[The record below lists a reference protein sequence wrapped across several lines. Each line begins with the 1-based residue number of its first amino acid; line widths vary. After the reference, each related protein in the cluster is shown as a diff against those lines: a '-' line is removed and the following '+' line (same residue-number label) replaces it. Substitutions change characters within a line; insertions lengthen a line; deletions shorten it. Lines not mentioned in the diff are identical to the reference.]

1 MHRFLLEKKNI
12 LNDTIVIQG
21 SDATHI
27 RNVLRL
33 HAGDEIEV
41 FVGQGLLYLVRLE
54 EVRSRSV
61 KGKIVSS
68 EKVDTESPLK
78 IHLGQSL
85 IKGNKFDVVLRKSVE
100 LGVQTITPLLTDRTI
115 LKGDNNKKI
124 PRWKKIIEESSKQCG
139 ISSIPQISRTV
150 TKLDA
155 YCQQSKNSDLKLM
168 FWEMEKDKGLKDIK
182 PIDIPRSVDILIGP
196 EGGFTLAEVETARS
210 YGFQTL
216 GLGPRIFRAETAP
229 LVVLSLL
236 QSRWGDIR

>member
-1 MHRFLLEKKNI
+1 MHRFFLEKKNI

-33 HAGDEIEV
+33 HAGEEIEV

-100 LGVQTITPLLTDRTI
+100 LGVQTITPLMTDRTI
-115 LKGDNNKKI
+115 LKGDNDKKI
-124 PRWKKIIEESSKQCG
+124 PRWKKIVEESSKQCG
-139 ISSIPQISRTV
+139 ISCIPQISETV
-150 TKLDA
+150 SKLDV
-155 YCQQSKNSDLKLM
+155 YCRQATSSNLKLM
-168 FWEMEKDKGLKDIK
+168 FWEMEKEKGLKDIK
-182 PIDIPRSVDILIGP
+182 PINAPRSVHILIGP
-196 EGGFTLAEVETARS
+196 EGGFTLEEVETARS

-236 QSRWGDIR
+236 QSRWGDIG

>member
-1 MHRFLLEKKNI
+1 MHRFFLEKKNI
-12 LNDTIVIQG
+12 SNDTIVIQG

-33 HAGDEIEV
+33 HAGEEIEV

-100 LGVQTITPLLTDRTI
+100 LGVQTITPLMTDRTI
-115 LKGDNNKKI
+115 LKGDNDKKI
-124 PRWKKIIEESSKQCG
+124 PRWKKIVEESSKQCG
-139 ISSIPQISRTV
+139 ISGIPQISKTV
-150 TKLDA
+150 SKLDA
-155 YCQQSKNSDLKLM
+155 YCRQAKSSNLKLM
-168 FWEMEKDKGLKDIK
+168 FWEMEKERGLKDIK
-182 PIDIPRSVDILIGP
+182 PINSPRSVHILIGP
-196 EGGFTLAEVETARS
+196 EGGFTLEEVETARS

-236 QSRWGDIR
+236 QSRWGDIG

>member
-1 MHRFLLEKKNI
+1 MHRFFLEKKNI

-33 HAGDEIEV
+33 HAGEEIEV

-100 LGVQTITPLLTDRTI
+100 LGVQTITPLMTDRTI
-115 LKGDNNKKI
+115 LKGDSDKKI
-124 PRWKKIIEESSKQCG
+124 SRWKKIIEESSKQCG
-139 ISSIPQISRTV
+139 ISSIPQISKTV
-150 TKLDA
+150 SKLDT
-155 YCQQSKNSDLKLM
+155 YCRQAKSSNLKLM
-168 FWEMEKDKGLKDIK
+168 FWEMEKEKGLKDIK
-182 PIDIPRSVDILIGP
+182 PIDTPRSVHILIGP
-196 EGGFTLAEVETARS
+196 EGGFTLEEVEMARS

-216 GLGPRIFRAETAP
+216 GLGPRVFRAETAP

-236 QSRWGDIR
+236 QSKWGDIA

>member
-1 MHRFLLEKKNI
+1 MHRFFLEKKNI

-33 HAGDEIEV
+33 HAGEEIEV

-100 LGVQTITPLLTDRTI
+100 LCVQTITPLLTERTI

-139 ISSIPQISRTV
+139 ISSIPQISETV

-155 YCQQSKNSDLKLM
+155 YFQQAKSSNLKLM
-168 FWEMEKDKGLKDIK
+168 FWEMEKEKGLKDIK
-182 PIDIPRSVDILIGP
+182 PIDTPRSVNVLIGP
-196 EGGFTLAEVETARS
+196 EGGFTLEEVEMARS

>member
-1 MHRFLLEKKNI
+1 MHRFFVEKKNI
-12 LNDTIVIQG
+12 LNDSIVIQG

-27 RNVLRL
+27 STVLRL
-33 HAGDEIEV
+33 HSGDEIQV
-41 FVGQGLLYLVRLE
+41 FDGEGLVYFVRLE
-54 EVRSRSV
+54 DVNNKAV
-61 KGKIVSS
+61 KGEIVSS

-115 LKGDNNKKI
+115 LKGDNDKKI
-124 PRWKKIIEESSKQCG
+124 ARWKKIIEESSKQCG
-139 ISSIPQISRTV
+139 ISSIPQISETV
-150 TKLDA
+150 TKFDA
-155 YCQQSKNSDLKLM
+155 YCQQAKNSNLKLM